1 MNLLNSPQ
9 PAVAGKSVSLRYDVV
24 EADMTRVR
32 EILESTGFFYPA
44 ETDVA
49 VELVDE
55 RIAKG
60 EASGYFFAF
69 VELDG
74 RTVGYSCYGPIACT
88 VNSYDIFWIAIHS
101 DCQKHGFGKWLMSVT
116 EELIF
121 SGGGERIYVETS
133 GRDHYL
139 PTRRFYDR
147 CGYQKVAELPHFYG
161 PDDSKVIYLKTHQ
174 PSPHPVA
181 EDESQLIAVS
191 DFVGSETKIDSREGE
206 APAQPMVCGNTRLG
220 RSLAL
225 PSSQLSAT
233 APSPSDVT
241 SHHGTPP
248 AFDSLLPE
256 FRRLCEVVARLRAP
270 DGCPWDQQQ
279 TMKTIKPYT
288 LEETYE
294 LLEAI
299 DADDNEA
306 ICEELGDVLLQV
318 ILDSQIAAD
327 EKRFILTDVVR
338 NIADKM
344 IRRHPH
350 VFGGVKAATVADV
363 KQNWSSIKQQEKPAR
378 KSQLDGIPV
387 ELPQL
392 ARAARITSKVAAV
405 GYDFPDRRML
415 FDKLNEEL
423 TELAVELFGDATIP
437 AISATVDADVIVDEP
452 LLDPEIKD
460 KAESELGD
468 VLFVLA
474 NIGRRWGLNAEE
486 ALRRS
491 NAKFSRRFQAIE
503 EAMKQIGRSMKDATL
518 REMEDAYQAAKLR
531 EPKGNAQYESNAASE
546 GHREQ

>member
-1 MNLLNSPQ
+1 MNLSNSLP
-9 PAVAGKSVSLRYDVV
+9 PAVAGKSFALRYDVFEEDV
-24 EADMTRVR
+24 AKVR
-32 EILESTGFFYPA
+32 EIVESTGFFYPA

-55 RIAKG
+55 RLCKG
-60 EASGYFFAF
+60 EASGYYFAF

-101 DCQKHGFGKWLMSVT
+101 DSQKHGCGKWLMSVT

-121 SGGGERIYVETS
+121 GRGGERIYVETS

-139 PTRRFYDR
+139 PTQRFYDR

-161 PDDSKVIYLKTHQ
+161 PDDSKIIYLKTNL
-174 PSPHPVA
+174 PPHGPMA
-181 EDESQLIAVS
+181 TDGSQTDA
-191 DFVGSETKIDSREGE
+191 
-206 APAQPMVCGNTRLG
+206 A
-220 RSLAL
+220 
-225 PSSQLSAT
+225 
-233 APSPSDVT
+233 

-248 AFDSLLPE
+248 DFDSLLPE
-256 FRRLCEVVARLRAP
+256 FRRLCDVIARLRAP
-270 DGCPWDQQQ
+270 DGCPWDRQQ

-299 DADDNEA
+299 DADDNNA

-327 EKRFILTDVVR
+327 EKRFVLTDVVR

-350 VFGGVKAATVADV
+350 VFGDVQAATVDDV
-363 KQNWSSIKQQEKPAR
+363 KQNWSSIKRQEKPTR
-378 KSQLDGIPV
+378 NSQLDGIPV

-392 ARAARITSKVAAV
+392 ARAARITSQVAAV

-423 TELAVELFGDATIP
+423 TELAVELFGNAAIP
-437 AISATVDADVIVDEP
+437 TISATVDAEVIPDEP
-452 LLDPEIKD
+452 MLDPEIKD

-503 EAMKQIGRSMKDATL
+503 EAMRQIGRSMNDATL

-531 EPKGNAQYESNAASE
+531 EPKDNAESE
-546 GHREQ
+546 GSRDQ